1 MSNKKLPTSLQ
12 KVLDSHKQA
21 WAVDDEELAKRINNA
36 KTLYFKASPHL
47 NDRDNYSN
55 IVIFRKTFVELLQAL
70 KSEEFNELSIN
81 YSRSTATG
89 GYKVSFIKGE
99 VTQQKD
105 LKRITQAVTEAYMQS
120 LDAVKQEYIENLLHE
135 YEEQQAIAKA
145 TQEKEQQAKLR
156 QQLLSMLD

>member
-36 KTLYFKASPHL
+36 KTLYFKASPRL

-55 IVIFRKTFVELLQAL
+55 VVIFRKTFVELLQTL

-105 LKRITQAVTEAYMQS
+105 LERITERVTEAYMQS
-120 LDAVKQEYIENLLHE
+120 LEAVKQEYISNLLDE
-135 YEEQQAIAKA
+135 YSDQQAEARAAK
-145 TQEKEQQAKLR
+145 EKEQQAKLR